1 MIDKDEYMKTVKYIH
16 RIKDE
21 AVSYVDG
28 YVNHIKNIKA
38 IEKEVFDRKYGRST
52 LKYFHHELGIS

>member
-1 MIDKDEYMKTVKYIH
+1 MKTVKYIH